1 MNLETFTCGAFWLS
15 NSITSTIMG
24 IGNRSQQEINAE
36 ENQLF
41 QIELENLR
49 AEFQDNAEKEKAAR
63 MRARMAVLRNHRLK
77 EAAMSHEVQ
86 LNSIQIQEF
95 VKHYFPIYPAYLFTL
110 IEDAKKDIGKY
121 YVRPNVILL
130 HTLQTSL
137 DYHIIE
143 EKIGVFCKEIRDVN
157 FRQEYCMKDVGGN
170 STLLNLHAVLGS
182 TPTIVISPYYIKDV
196 IYVNAAIWEP
206 QSLQPYI
213 KPIFSFNCERNRL
226 RNNDL
231 EYKKQ
236 IEDKLVTVASLFT
249 AVARDSYMA
258 ITYGKEP
265 LLDKLLQMEKF
276 SYIKS
281 SLSDKEFKPLLE
293 FLKREYLGTAKL
305 ISERML
311 PNLLQVYSAKDIDS
325 IGEDLAL
332 IGSKLPDKSI

>member
-1 MNLETFTCGAFWLS
+1 MTY
-15 NSITSTIMG
+15 
-24 IGNRSQQEINAE
+24 QEI
-36 ENQLF
+36 
-41 QIELENLR
+41 LEN
-49 AEFQDNAEKEKAAR
+49 AR
-63 MRARMAVLRNHRLK
+63 
-77 EAAMSHEVQ
+77 
-86 LNSIQIQEF
+86 
-95 VKHYFPIYPAYLFTL
+95 
-110 IEDAKKDIGKY
+110 KDIGKY

-236 IEDKLVTVASLFT
+236 IE
-249 AVARDSYMA
+249 
-258 ITYGKEP
+258 
-265 LLDKLLQMEKF
+265 Q
-276 SYIKS
+276 IKTTQEEGYVN
-281 SLSDKEFKPLLE
+281 EFKDLMLLNLNNSHSILTKNRNE
-293 FLKREYLGTAKL
+293 DIEEEMNNKLKKRIKNKK
-305 ISERML
+305 IKM
-311 PNLLQVYSAKDIDS
+311 
-325 IGEDLAL
+325 
-332 IGSKLPDKSI
+332 KS